1 VNIFRSQLRQ
11 ELTVMA
17 RNGEQLLLLV
27 GIPVLLLVFFSQI
40 NILPTQG
47 LTAVAFLVPGILAL
61 AVMSTAM
68 VSLGIATG
76 FERSYGVLKRLGTTP
91 LGTRRLV
98 LAKVVATCIVES
110 AQLALLVV
118 VGIALGWRPVDTNW
132 LAATAAV
139 VLGTTCFAGIGL
151 TLAGRLRAEV
161 NLAAQN
167 GLYLVLLLLGGII
180 VPNDELPKVVRSLA
194 EWLPSNA
201 LSELLRSAFNGYEI
215 VARSIVVLLVWSV
228 ATCALATIYFKW
240 SD

>member
-1 VNIFRSQLRQ
+1 MNIFRSQLRQ

-40 NILPTQG
+40 NVLPTQG

-180 VPNDELPKVVRSLA
+180 VPNDELPKVVRSLV

-215 VARSIVVLLVWSV
+215 VVRSIVVLLVWSV

>member
-1 VNIFRSQLRQ
+1 MNIFRSQLRQ

-17 RNGEQLLLLV
+17 RNGEQLLLLG

-40 NILPTQG
+40 DILPTQG

-161 NLAAQN
+161 NLASQN

-215 VARSIVVLLVWSV
+215 VVRSIVVLLVWSV

>member
-1 VNIFRSQLRQ
+1 MNIFRSQLRQ

-27 GIPVLLLVFFSQI
+27 GIPVLLMVFFSQI
-40 NILPTQG
+40 DILPTQG

-61 AVMSTAM
+61 ALMSTAM

-167 GLYLVLLLLGGII
+167 GLYLMLLLLGGII

-215 VARSIVVLLVWSV
+215 VVRSIVVLLVWSV

>member
-1 VNIFRSQLRQ
+1 MNIFRSQLRQ

-40 NILPTQG
+40 DILPTQG
-47 LTAVAFLVPGILAL
+47 LTAVAFLVPGLLAL

-132 LAATAAV
+132 LVATAAV

-180 VPNDELPKVVRSLA
+180 VPNDELPKVVKSLA

-228 ATCALATIYFKW
+228 ATCATATIYFKW

>member
-1 VNIFRSQLRQ
+1 MNIFCSQLRQ

-40 NILPTQG
+40 DILPTQG

-161 NLAAQN
+161 NLASQN

-215 VARSIVVLLVWSV
+215 VVRSIVVLLVWSV

>member
-40 NILPTQG
+40 DILPTQG

-110 AQLALLVV
+110 AQLVLLVV

-215 VARSIVVLLVWSV
+215 VVRSIVVLLVWSV

>member
-1 VNIFRSQLRQ
+1 MNIFRSQLRQ

-27 GIPVLLLVFFSQI
+27 GIPVLLLVFLSQI
-40 NILPTQG
+40 DILPTQG

-215 VARSIVVLLVWSV
+215 VVRSIVVLLVWSV

>member
-40 NILPTQG
+40 DILPTQG

-161 NLAAQN
+161 NLASQN

-215 VARSIVVLLVWSV
+215 VVRSIVVLLVWSV

>member
-1 VNIFRSQLRQ
+1 MNIFRSQLRQ

-118 VGIALGWRPVDTNW
+118 VGIALGWRQVDTNW

-215 VARSIVVLLVWSV
+215 VVRSIVVLLVWSV
-228 ATCALATIYFKW
+228 ATCATATIYFKW

>member
-1 VNIFRSQLRQ
+1 MNIFRSQLRQ

-40 NILPTQG
+40 DILPTQG

-167 GLYLVLLLLGGII
+167 GLYIVLLLLGGII

-215 VARSIVVLLVWSV
+215 VVRSIVVLLVWSV

>member
-27 GIPVLLLVFFSQI
+27 GIPVLLMVFFSQI
-40 NILPTQG
+40 DILPTQG

-132 LAATAAV
+132 LAATTAV

-201 LSELLRSAFNGYEI
+201 LSELLRSAFNGFEI

>member
-1 VNIFRSQLRQ
+1 MNIFRSQLRQ

-17 RNGEQLLLLV
+17 RNAEQLLLLV

-40 NILPTQG
+40 DILPTQG

-180 VPNDELPKVVRSLA
+180 VPNDELPKVIRSLA

>member
-1 VNIFRSQLRQ
+1 MNIFRSQLRQ

-228 ATCALATIYFKW
+228 ATCATATIYFKW

>member
-1 VNIFRSQLRQ
+1 MNIFRSQLRQ

-40 NILPTQG
+40 DILPTQG

-161 NLAAQN
+161 NLASQN

-215 VARSIVVLLVWSV
+215 VVRSIVVLLVWSV

>member
-1 VNIFRSQLRQ
+1 MNIFRSQLRQ

-40 NILPTQG
+40 DILPTQG

-118 VGIALGWRPVDTNW
+118 VGIALGWQPVDTNW

-215 VARSIVVLLVWSV
+215 VVRSIVVLLVWSV
-228 ATCALATIYFKW
+228 ATCATAIIYFKW

>member
-1 VNIFRSQLRQ
+1 MNIFRSQLRQ

-27 GIPVLLLVFFSQI
+27 GIPVLLMVFFSQI
-40 NILPTQG
+40 DILPTQG

-118 VGIALGWRPVDTNW
+118 VGIALGWRPVNTNW

-215 VARSIVVLLVWSV
+215 VVRSIVVLLVWSV
-228 ATCALATIYFKW
+228 ATCALATIYFRW

>member
-1 VNIFRSQLRQ
+1 MNIFRSQLRQ

-40 NILPTQG
+40 DILPTQG

-201 LSELLRSAFNGYEI
+201 LSELLRSAFSGYEI

-228 ATCALATIYFKW
+228 ATCATATIYFKW

>member
-1 VNIFRSQLRQ
+1 MNIFRSQLRQ

-40 NILPTQG
+40 DILPTQG

-98 LAKVVATCIVES
+98 LAKVVATCIVEA

-167 GLYLVLLLLGGII
+167 GLYIVLLLLGGII

-215 VARSIVVLLVWSV
+215 VVRSIVVLLVWSV

>member
-1 VNIFRSQLRQ
+1 MNIFRSQLRQ

-40 NILPTQG
+40 DILPTQG

-215 VARSIVVLLVWSV
+215 VVRSIVVLLVWSV
-228 ATCALATIYFKW
+228 ATCALATIHFKW

>member
-1 VNIFRSQLRQ
+1 
-11 ELTVMA
+11 
-17 RNGEQLLLLV
+17 
-27 GIPVLLLVFFSQI
+27 
-40 NILPTQG
+40 
-47 LTAVAFLVPGILAL
+47 
-61 AVMSTAM
+61 M

-215 VARSIVVLLVWSV
+215 VVRSIVVLLVWSV

>member
-1 VNIFRSQLRQ
+1 MNIFRSQLRQ

-40 NILPTQG
+40 DILPTQG

-118 VGIALGWRPVDTNW
+118 VGIAIGWRPVDTNW

-167 GLYLVLLLLGGII
+167 GLYIVLLLLGGII

-215 VARSIVVLLVWSV
+215 VVRSIVVLLVWSV

>member
-1 VNIFRSQLRQ
+1 MNIFRSQLRQ

-40 NILPTQG
+40 DILPTQG

-98 LAKVVATCIVES
+98 LAKVVSTCIVES

>member
-27 GIPVLLLVFFSQI
+27 GIPVLLMVFFSQI
-40 NILPTQG
+40 DILPTQG

-132 LAATAAV
+132 LAATTAV

-215 VARSIVVLLVWSV
+215 VVRSIVVLLVWSV

>member
-1 VNIFRSQLRQ
+1 MNIFRSQLRQ

-17 RNGEQLLLLV
+17 RNAEQLLLLV

-40 NILPTQG
+40 DILPTQG

-132 LAATAAV
+132 LAAIAAV

-215 VARSIVVLLVWSV
+215 VVRSIVVLLVWSV

>member
-1 VNIFRSQLRQ
+1 MNIFRSQLRQ

-40 NILPTQG
+40 DILPTQG
-47 LTAVAFLVPGILAL
+47 LIAVAFLVPGILAL

-132 LAATAAV
+132 LAATAAF

-215 VARSIVVLLVWSV
+215 VVRSIVVLLVWSV

>member
-1 VNIFRSQLRQ
+1 MNIFRSQLRQ

-40 NILPTQG
+40 DILPTQG

-132 LAATAAV
+132 LVATAAV

>member
-1 VNIFRSQLRQ
+1 MNIFRSQLRQ

-40 NILPTQG
+40 DILPTQG
-47 LTAVAFLVPGILAL
+47 LTAVAFLAPGILAL

>member
-1 VNIFRSQLRQ
+1 MNIFRSQLRQ

-40 NILPTQG
+40 DILPTQG
-47 LTAVAFLVPGILAL
+47 LTAVKFLVPGILAL

-215 VARSIVVLLVWSV
+215 VVRSIVVLLVWSV
-228 ATCALATIYFKW
+228 ATCATATIYFKW

>member
-1 VNIFRSQLRQ
+1 MKIFRSQLRQ

-27 GIPVLLLVFFSQI
+27 GIPVLLLIFFSKTDV
-40 NILPTQG
+40 LPTDGQSNIN
-47 LTAVAFLVPGILAL
+47 FLMPGILGL

-91 LGTRRLV
+91 LGAKRLIM
-98 LAKVVATCIVES
+98 AKIVAICCIEIM
-110 AQLALLVV
+110 QLLLLIG
-118 VGIALGWRPVDTNW
+118 VGGLLDWKPNGFNLLNSLVIL
-132 LAATAAV
+132 
-139 VLGTTCFAGIGL
+139 VLGTSCFAGIGL

-167 GLYLVLLLLGGII
+167 GLYIVLLLLGGILI
-180 VPNDELPKVVRSLA
+180 PNSELPSGVAKIAQV
-194 EWLPSNA
+194 LPSSL
-201 LSELLRSAFNGYEI
+201 LSSLLRDTFGGMQLDLNDFLRLGAWATAACI
-215 VARSIVVLLVWSV
+215 VAIIS
-228 ATCALATIYFKW
+228 FNW

>member
-1 VNIFRSQLRQ
+1 MNIFRSQLRQ

-180 VPNDELPKVVRSLA
+180 VPNDELPKVVKSLA

>member
-1 VNIFRSQLRQ
+1 MNIFRSQLRQ

-40 NILPTQG
+40 DILPTQG

-228 ATCALATIYFKW
+228 ATCAPATIYFKW

>member
-1 VNIFRSQLRQ
+1 MNIFRSQLRQ

-40 NILPTQG
+40 DILPTQG

-180 VPNDELPKVVRSLA
+180 VPNDELPKVIRSLA

-228 ATCALATIYFKW
+228 ATCATATIYFKW